1 MMDFL
6 GLLAAVVGL
15 ITLISL
21 SIVELLA
28 IPWPVL
34 LILLLA
40 TLWCSQR
47 LLDQFNPNPV
57 PVDALK
63 STPTV
68 KGDVK
73 VKVTSPPPENTRV
86 YRGQPYAGKDSIAS
100 GNQTSEEKCYRGLKD
115 KHKEA
120 ISPALLDNEKPVQAP
135 ILRYR
140 GVKTR

>member
-47 LLDQFNPNPV
+47 LLDQFNPA
-57 PVDALK
+57 PVDVLK
-63 STPTV
+63 PTAAV
-68 KGDVK
+68 KG
-73 VKVTSPPPENTRV
+73 KVTSPPPENIRI
-86 YRGQPYAGKDSIAS
+86 YRGQAYAGNESIVS
-100 GNQTSEEKCYRGLKD
+100 GSQTSQEKCYRGLKD
-115 KHKEA
+115 KHKDA
-120 ISPALLDNEKPVQAP
+120 ISPALLDNEKPVQP
-135 ILRYR
+135 PVLRYR

>member
-40 TLWCSQR
+40 TLWFSQR
-47 LLDQFNPNPV
+47 LLNQFNPV
-57 PVDALK
+57 PVDGLK
-63 STPTV
+63 PTAAV
-68 KGDVK
+68 KGK
-73 VKVTSPPPENTRV
+73 VSPPPPYNARI
-86 YRGQPYAGKDSIAS
+86 YRGQSYAGEDSIAGS
-100 GNQTSEEKCYRGLKD
+100 QTPEEKCYRGLKD
-115 KHKEA
+115 KHEKA
-120 ISPALLDNEKPVQAP
+120 VSPTLLANEKPEQPPV
-135 ILRYR
+135 LRYR